1 MLYSLMLRKIKV
13 FAHFVFENC
22 TFRFYDYTHC
32 FEKKYNY
39 ANKLRRNYYICMVKQ
54 THVNYAGK

>member
-22 TFRFYDYTHC
+22 TFRFCDYTTL
-32 FEKKYNY
+32 
-39 ANKLRRNYYICMVKQ
+39 NKSV
-54 THVNYAGK
+54 VNSLNSFFSYMLYS